1 MDYKQLELVL
11 MGWVL
16 RLAYLPVP
24 PRAPALPGPYPRA
37 AHACALRA
45 HALRAHAPPAQL
57 TRPPSFVVR
66 AVST

>member
-11 MGWVL
+11 MGWVI

-45 HALRAHAPPAQL
+45 HAPPAQL